1 MFWNMLTIEHTKHF
15 RRMLLWVELAIL
27 AGLIF
32 IMLLMIFITM
42 QVDTSVEMFPSEIKD
57 QIMQMLVWPNSLY
70 YALSFS
76 AGGSI
81 GGMLL
86 IILVGAAIAQEYNW
100 RTVHLWLSRGIP
112 RITLLSA
119 RFAGFLLPA
128 CMIVIIP
135 FLVGTGITAIFTLQ
149 IEGGLNLNQIDAL
162 HLGYSLIRTV
172 YSLLPYAAL
181 TFLIALV
188 SKSTVVAIG
197 VSLGYSLLI
206 ESVSISVLNLVG
218 GTLAKI
224 SQYLPGSMVTSLL
237 SLNMPGMEISTG
249 FNGVAQVQMLEP
261 LTAALGIAVWT
272 TLFMGIAIWAFR
284 RQDITD

>member
-32 IMLLMIFITM
+32 IMLLMIYVTL
-42 QVDTSVEMFPSEIKD
+42 QVDTSIEMFPSEIQD
-57 QIMQMLVWPNSLY
+57 QIMQMLVWPNSVY
-70 YALSFS
+70 YTLSFS

-100 RTVHLWLSRGIP
+100 RTVHLWLSRGVP
-112 RITLLSA
+112 RFTLFSA
-119 RFAGFLLPA
+119 RFIGFLLPA
-128 CMIVIIP
+128 CLFVIVP
-135 FLVGTGITAIFTLQ
+135 FLVGAAITAIFTLQ
-149 IEGGLNLNQIDAL
+149 IEGGLDLNQLDTI

-181 TFLIALV
+181 TYLIALV

-206 ESVSISVLNLVG
+206 ESVSISLFSLVG

-224 SQYLPGSMVTSLL
+224 SQYLPGSMVSSLL
-237 SLNMPGMEISTG
+237 SLNAPILETTTG
-249 FNGVAQVQMLEP
+249 FSGIPQVQMLEP
-261 LTAALGIAVWT
+261 LTATLGIAVWT
-272 TLFMGIAIWAFR
+272 ALFIGIAIWVFH